1 VASFATYFNHQN
13 YCGREITVDEFRDA
27 LRQYS
32 RDPLIYL
39 CAAISAMLKCWQG
52 GVPAREPHAYIVRS
66 LFEPHDAEELI
77 RGSLASQDPHFV
89 FHRQQLLF
97 VAKEAILHCPADGL
111 DPLLQPRGPV
121 GTLFLMANDQ
131 LHYGFPTTEDYEQ
144 KLLNMLTEFVIVA
157 ECSGYHAFRN
167 SIARAHL
174 MYSRLSDEL
183 THDPDYVDI
192 RGKFERIVDMPIEEF
207 QALCFSL
214 LSKYFRIDVHSYAQE
229 PNTFLLQRS
238 YFEKTA
244 IPVDKVDRFVQEMS
258 EDPENLK
265 KIYER
270 RLKGK
275 NDFTLF
281 RSKPLCFVRDRVFC
295 IDVGLLSEKLESGP
309 FWRVQFSLDDAGRE
323 SLHRF
328 WGKLFEHYVNW
339 MLGDC
344 IGKNNRHN
352 VLYANP
358 KYEDGSEVCDAI
370 ILCGSAAIFVEYK
383 GATFTAAAK
392 YSGSPSVL
400 KTEIESKLLQ
410 NDRGRP
416 KGIMQLADAIRRT
429 CRREAPEGI
438 HGIDLSDVRTIYPL
452 LLTRDAIGDV
462 FLINEIL
469 NAKFRAIPTLSRKT
483 VQPKRLTPLVCM
495 AAETIEQVAPY
506 LSDVP
511 FSDIIDDRYRG
522 RRSMGANFFGVDIP
536 LLREL
541 GERENKILAGAF
553 HEFTQPLVKALFP
566 EEYARA
572 NAEHG
577 VEVAGGADS

>member
-1 VASFATYFNHQN
+1 
-13 YCGREITVDEFRDA
+13 
-27 LRQYS
+27 
-32 RDPLIYL
+32 
-39 CAAISAMLKCWQG
+39 
-52 GVPAREPHAYIVRS
+52 
-66 LFEPHDAEELI
+66 
-77 RGSLASQDPHFV
+77 
-89 FHRQQLLF
+89 
-97 VAKEAILHCPADGL
+97 
-111 DPLLQPRGPV
+111 
-121 GTLFLMANDQ
+121 
-131 LHYGFPTTEDYEQ
+131 
-144 KLLNMLTEFVIVA
+144 
-157 ECSGYHAFRN
+157 
-167 SIARAHL
+167 
-174 MYSRLSDEL
+174 
-183 THDPDYVDI
+183 
-192 RGKFERIVDMPIEEF
+192 
-207 QALCFSL
+207 
-214 LSKYFRIDVHSYAQE
+214 
-229 PNTFLLQRS
+229 
-238 YFEKTA
+238 
-244 IPVDKVDRFVQEMS
+244 
-258 EDPENLK
+258 
-265 KIYER
+265 
-270 RLKGK
+270 
-275 NDFTLF
+275 
-281 RSKPLCFVRDRVFC
+281 
-295 IDVGLLSEKLESGP
+295 
-309 FWRVQFSLDDAGRE
+309 
-323 SLHRF
+323 
-328 WGKLFEHYVNW
+328 
-339 MLGDC
+339 
-344 IGKNNRHN
+344 
-352 VLYANP
+352 
-358 KYEDGSEVCDAI
+358 
-370 ILCGSAAIFVEYK
+370 
-383 GATFTAAAK
+383 
-392 YSGSPSVL
+392 VL